1 VSNGEIMMNA
11 NVRLNGLEFVASHM
25 CLFIPSLNFS
35 VREIEDDL
43 EAAIFVCKESR
54 SDMAIAKQQF
64 TTKSLGI
71 LANYRK
77 RQAALNLLSSLRTI
91 DTLVRKGIWSH

>member
-1 VSNGEIMMNA
+1 MYLC
-11 NVRLNGLEFVASHM
+11 R
-25 CLFIPSLNFS
+25 

-43 EAAIFVCKESR
+43 EAAIFTCKESR
-54 SDMAIAKQQF
+54 ADMAIAKQQF

-91 DTLVRKGIWSH
+91 DTLVSSNNSEVSSKIYSKWFQFLIISPLLCSKEPKSG